1 MGNTKKEVLVHT
13 RSGFHRFE
21 GISRKFT
28 QKLYEW
34 EKAQGIAPEE
44 STFALLTSCY
54 APDIRSCTSQTPS
67 QSKIN
72 KPTVIWFTQLCS
84 CFQSAIGTLVRSKS
98 ADSIVTSALNLT
110 CPPISHQP
118 SSLSLNDVENLEK
131 ECLVNSK
138 ASSVEYIA
146 HIEDTVDD
154 EEPEAL
160 IVEVEDIVEET
171 AAPLVENY
179 LPKQQTPVYQHE
191 SIKSMW

>member
-1 MGNTKKEVLVHT
+1 MGGNKKEVLVHT

-54 APDIRSCTSQTPS
+54 APEIRPS
-67 QSKIN
+67 ISK
-72 KPTVIWFTQLCS
+72 
-84 CFQSAIGTLVRSKS
+84 GTNSSNHFSIVYGRFNTILLITAPPLVRSKS
-98 ADSIVTSALNLT
+98 ADSIATSALNLQ
-110 CPPISHQP
+110 CPHMTHQP
-118 SSLSLNDVENLEK
+118 SSLSLNDVDELEK
-131 ECLVNSK
+131 QCLTESK
-138 ASSVEYIA
+138 ASSMQYIDNFDDNL
-146 HIEDTVDD
+146 ED

-171 AAPLVENY
+171 AAPLENI
-179 LPKQQTPVYQHE
+179 LEKQQTPVYQHE
-191 SIKSMW
+191 GYKSMWYLHT